1 MQSNQQDI
9 LLTDILR
16 PRIALRPV
24 RRNAPEYFE
33 MVESIRKVGVYQPI
47 LVRPVEGGHEIVEG
61 WHRYEA
67 SKEAG
72 RTTIP
77 CIIREMSDHEVLVAQ
92 LQCQS
97 IRPLTASFEYA
108 RRLKLLMQGG
118 LTMKQ
123 LSEMISKTPKWIQD
137 QIQLNRLC
145 DSARDPVENGDIKMT
160 AALALANLPIDL
172 QEKFIDDA
180 ISMTAQEFT
189 ERAKEALRDFKA
201 YLLRLQQ
208 EDRETGAAK
217 PSLRAINV
225 LKREALKPRNSKTVL
240 RAMKAKTATDG
251 WTACLAWMFKLD
263 PISVDKR
270 KNRHKEKR
278 EDEQDRT
285 MNMADYRRT
294 NREMIDKFVN
304 HQSSNGDYRNGKPTR
319 TVQSEPARRN
329 D

>member
-1 MQSNQQDI
+1 MENIALYAPEGYRAMESNQQDI
-9 LLTDILR
+9 LLTNIIR
-16 PRIALRPV
+16 PKIALRPV
-24 RRNAPEYFE
+24 RRNSPEYIE
-33 MVESIRKVGVYQPI
+33 LVASIRKAGVYQPI
-47 LVRPVEGGHEIVEG
+47 LVRPVEDGYEIVEG

-72 RTTIP
+72 RTSIP
-77 CIIREMSDHEVLVAQ
+77 CIVREMTDHEVLIAQ

-97 IRPLTASFEYA
+97 IRPRTAPFEYA

-118 LTMKQ
+118 LTLKQ
-123 LSEMISKTPKWIQD
+123 LSEMISKTPGWIQS

-145 DSARDPVENGDIKMT
+145 EAARAPVENGDIKMT
-160 AALALANLPIDL
+160 AALALANLPADL

-180 ISMTAQEFT
+180 ISMPAQEFT

-225 LKREALKPRNSKTVL
+225 LKREALKPKYSKPVL
-240 RAMKAKTATDG
+240 KAMKAKTAADG
-251 WTACLAWMFKLD
+251 WMACLAWMFKLD
-263 PISVDKR
+263 PISVERR
-270 KNRHKEKR
+270 KTNYKEKC
-278 EDEQDRT
+278 ETQDRT
-285 MNMADYRRT
+285 MNMAEYRRT

-304 HQSSNGDYRNGKPTR
+304 HESLSGDYRNG
-319 TVQSEPARRN
+319 
-329 D
+329 